1 MSVAAHIHFASKKI
15 YQPKTVKQKGI
26 GGGSLHTTGHGR
38 YSHSYFWHLHSYLP
52 LNSYKLNDK
61 HKTNAVLVDK
71 ALPN

>member
-1 MSVAAHIHFASKKI
+1 M
-15 YQPKTVKQKGI
+15 KQKGI

-61 HKTNAVLVDK
+61 HNTNAVLVDK
-71 ALPN
+71 AFPN